1 MVVVNGMDNAKE
13 MSIFFCGLEFARRG
27 YNTLCLDGPGQGEML
42 RMRGMPS
49 RYDYE
54 VPGAAAFD
62 YLRKRPEVDAKRVAI
77 MGYSFGGYYSSRIAA
92 FEKRYAA
99 CIALSALHWD
109 LAGWQ
114 QRIKDKNKNEPNRWR
129 SRTSSSNGWSAP
141 RTRTAIEIAK
151 KFSLKDVAKN
161 ITCPFLVTHGGNDRV
176 VPVENAQK
184 LYDAVGSTNKT
195 IKIFSTEEGGAEHA
209 HVDNRQVGIDFAAD
223 WLAANI

>member
-1 MVVVNGMDNAKE
+1 M
-13 MSIFFCGLEFARRG
+13 
-27 YNTLCLDGPGQGEML
+27 DGPGQGESL
-42 RMRGMPS
+42 RMRGIHS

-62 YLRKRPEVDAKRVAI
+62 YLTGRREVDAKRVAI

-99 CIALSALHWD
+99 AIALSALHWD

-114 QRIKDKNKNEPNRWR
+114 QRILDKNKSDPK
-129 SRTSSSNGWSAP
+129 SVAQSNFQFQWVVNAATP
-141 RTRTAIEIAK
+141 EAAIEIAK
-151 KFSLKDVAKN
+151 KFSLKDVAQN

-184 LYDAVGSTNKT
+184 LYDAVGSARKT
-195 IKIFSTEEGGAEHA
+195 IKIFSAEDGGAEHA

-223 WLAANI
+223 WLGENL